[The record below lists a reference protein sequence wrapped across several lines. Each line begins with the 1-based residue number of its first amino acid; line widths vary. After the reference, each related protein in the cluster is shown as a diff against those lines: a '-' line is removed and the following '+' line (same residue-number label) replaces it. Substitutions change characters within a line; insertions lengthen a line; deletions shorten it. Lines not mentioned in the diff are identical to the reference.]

1 MPSFPV
7 ANSKPCT
14 VRQQRAAGTRSRT
27 TARPTAT
34 TGQPSSRITTSRT
47 RRGQRRLAHEL
58 QFPAPYDPRSRWCQ
72 VPAPSP
78 HQAEDRLTSSST
90 AKEDTEGTTSSC
102 TWLHAPGAPPQCPE
116 VELESPPRGRAP
128 QTREGIAQQGRDG
141 PVLIAPTTQPGWAA
155 GRSQRGSRHSETHP
169 SPTIRGSSAVPTPS
183 LEAQGCIGAAGGP
196 PTGRHPNLRAV
207 TPSSASEER
216 HRGRSA
222 PSRTKARDGQL
233 TGTERP
239 PAGPGPGCDRA
250 VSVGQRL
257 GAACQPAA
265 PPHVAP
271 RRCESGGAAPSGAV
285 WKKGTAAPAPR
296 PDPPQPPES
305 PPARTKAQTRRRTR
319 EDSAAS
325 TRGGGPGPAPCPAP
339 ARPPPAQRQ
348 GEGRGSRLHRPPT
361 RRACRASSPR
371 RWHAGA
377 LCCAAP
383 GAATRAA
390 QPGPVRGAG
399 RRRGAAPRPPPSGTP
414 PPRTSGR
421 SPAPTARPYPA
432 AAPHPA
438 PGEARPG
445 PTSVPLPR
453 KTTGRRERDSPWPG
467 SSGTGGGPAPRPPGP
482 LRRERS
488 GGAKGS
494 RREEPRQ
501 GESRAE
507 RTQRERGRRGSGRA
521 SPPPLRAPRAAPAP
535 KMEVGPAGRG
545 RAGPRV
551 PPPAS
556 ARRGQWR

>member
-183 LEAQGCIGAAGGP
+183 LEAQGCTGATGGP

-222 PSRTKARDGQL
+222 ASRTKARDGQL

-285 WKKGTAAPAPR
+285 
-296 PDPPQPPES
+296 
-305 PPARTKAQTRRRTR
+305 
-319 EDSAAS
+319 
-325 TRGGGPGPAPCPAP
+325 
-339 ARPPPAQRQ
+339 
-348 GEGRGSRLHRPPT
+348 
-361 RRACRASSPR
+361 
-371 RWHAGA
+371 
-377 LCCAAP
+377 
-383 GAATRAA
+383 
-390 QPGPVRGAG
+390 
-399 RRRGAAPRPPPSGTP
+399 
-414 PPRTSGR
+414 
-421 SPAPTARPYPA
+421 
-432 AAPHPA
+432 
-438 PGEARPG
+438 
-445 PTSVPLPR
+445 
-453 KTTGRRERDSPWPG
+453 
-467 SSGTGGGPAPRPPGP
+467 
-482 LRRERS
+482 
-488 GGAKGS
+488 
-494 RREEPRQ
+494 
-501 GESRAE
+501 
-507 RTQRERGRRGSGRA
+507 
-521 SPPPLRAPRAAPAP
+521 
-535 KMEVGPAGRG
+535 
-545 RAGPRV
+545 
-551 PPPAS
+551 
-556 ARRGQWR
+556 